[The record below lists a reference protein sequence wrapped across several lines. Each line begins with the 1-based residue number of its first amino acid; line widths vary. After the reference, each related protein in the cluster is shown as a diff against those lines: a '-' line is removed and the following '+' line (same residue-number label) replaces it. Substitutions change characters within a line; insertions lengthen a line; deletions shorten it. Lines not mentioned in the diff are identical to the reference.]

1 MVAFRHTKDPFMIAR
16 DRTRVRSD
24 AHGPCD
30 GPGDFSRVT
39 IRQGIDGRILAHERP
54 MYESDGAASTIRVVA
69 SVEES
74 RALDGRRR
82 DATTRIDDASAR
94 DDDAIATR
102 IRATGVAI
110 ARRGGATGGN
120 SDGIRA
126 RRSNARARGERAR
139 GGR

>member
-1 MVAFRHTKDPFMIAR
+1 MVAFWHTKDPFMNPTAR
-16 DRTRVRSD
+16 RRRFAS
-24 AHGPCD
+24 
-30 GPGDFSRVT
+30 SRC
-39 IRQGIDGRILAHERP
+39 
-54 MYESDGAASTIRVVA
+54 
-69 SVEES
+69 
-74 RALDGRRR
+74 LDGRRR
-82 DATTRIDDASAR
+82 DATTRIDDAKDE

-110 ARRGGATGGN
+110 ATRIRATGGN